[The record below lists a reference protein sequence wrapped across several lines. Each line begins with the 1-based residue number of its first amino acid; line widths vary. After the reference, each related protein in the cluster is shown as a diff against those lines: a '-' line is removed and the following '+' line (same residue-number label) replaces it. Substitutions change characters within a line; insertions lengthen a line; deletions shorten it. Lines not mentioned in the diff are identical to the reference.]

1 MSATWSFQWEQTQ
14 KGASKT
20 LIFLPKRPGKG
31 QPNKTKNF
39 WTAVAV
45 LQPTPQ
51 EGNRVL
57 IQPQPM
63 KYGVQT
69 STLGRQKQGTPPSTG
84 LKPRKELALGDQR
97 KPTGRQDFCHPVVT
111 RPRQCYRAWSWNT
124 LPSSAVLGGGRL
136 LLGCQCGLS
145 RDLDVFLRGSNE
157 AATLFPCQRKS
168 AKTEA
173 PIRSRVS

>member
-1 MSATWSFQWEQTQ
+1 MSATWSFQWVQTQ
-14 KGASKT
+14 KGPSKT

-31 QPNKTKNF
+31 QPNKTENF
-39 WTAVAV
+39 WTTVAV
-45 LQPTPQ
+45 LQRETVFFFF
-51 EGNRVL
+51 GNRVL

-97 KPTGRQDFCHPVVT
+97 KPSGRQDFCHPVVT
-111 RPRQCYRAWSWNT
+111 RPPQWYRVWSWNT
-124 LPSSAVLGGGRL
+124 LPSLAVMGRRL

-145 RDLDVFLRGSNE
+145 RDLDFFLHGSNE

-168 AKTEA
+168 ATTEA
-173 PIRSRVS
+173 PIRS